1 MTPWYHKPINRKEGM
16 HKMTKE
22 DKKITASVSHEC
34 WKALKV
40 LAVQKEVSLQ
50 VVVREVLERMM
61 LKRVKSN
68 IAAELQTE
76 E

>member
-1 MTPWYHKPINRKEGM
+1 M
-16 HKMTKE
+16 KE

-50 VVVREVLERMM
+50 LVVQDILH
-61 LKRVKSN
+61 KSMSKKIN
-68 IAAELQTE
+68 TNNNE

>member
-1 MTPWYHKPINRKEGM
+1 M
-16 HKMTKE
+16 KE
-22 DKKITASVSHEC
+22 DKKVTASVSHEC

-50 VVVREVLERMM
+50 LVVQDILE
-61 LKRVKSN
+61 KSMSKKIKDSGN
-68 IAAELQTE
+68 E

>member
-1 MTPWYHKPINRKEGM
+1 MKD
-16 HKMTKE
+16 

-34 WKALKV
+34 WKALKI

-50 VVVREVLERMM
+50 LVVKDVLE
-61 LKRVKSN
+61 KSMSKKIKDTN
-68 IAAELQTE
+68 NSE

>member
-1 MTPWYHKPINRKEGM
+1 MR
-16 HKMTKE
+16 E
-22 DKKITASVSHEC
+22 DKKITASISHEC

-50 VVVREVLERMM
+50 VVVREVLE
-61 LKRVKSN
+61 KSMN
-68 IAAELQTE
+68 KKIRDTNNNE

>member
-1 MTPWYHKPINRKEGM
+1 MYNGITYKAKGKVMRD
-16 HKMTKE
+16 

-50 VVVREVLERMM
+50 LVVKEVLE
-61 LKRVKSN
+61 KSMSKKIKN
-68 IAAELQTE
+68 NSIAEVAEE
-76 E
+76 

>member
-1 MTPWYHKPINRKEGM
+1 M
-16 HKMTKE
+16 KE
-22 DKKITASVSHEC
+22 DKKITASVSHEV

-50 VVVREVLERMM
+50 LVVQDILH
-61 LKRVKSN
+61 KSMQKKIN
-68 IAAELQTE
+68 TNSSE